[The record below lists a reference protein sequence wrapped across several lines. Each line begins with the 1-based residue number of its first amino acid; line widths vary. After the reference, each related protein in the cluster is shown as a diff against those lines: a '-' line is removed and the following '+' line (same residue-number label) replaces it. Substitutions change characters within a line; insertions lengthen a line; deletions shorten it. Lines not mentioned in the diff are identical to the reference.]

1 MVLTITF
8 LLLTILVNRAVS
20 EDADIGRE
28 GRLFSFEDSLS
39 RADVGT
45 YYLSF
50 VVALAM
56 LVPVFY
62 LSLVG
67 TAMMWVCS
75 CLLPARQ
82 RRAKSFSPSHR
93 KQQIGI

>member
-20 EDADIGRE
+20 EDADMGRE
-28 GRLFSFEDSLS
+28 GRLISFEDSLS

-56 LVPVFY
+56 LVPVFH
-62 LSLVG
+62 LSPVG
-67 TAMMWVCS
+67 RGRS
-75 CLLPARQ
+75 LEGHLGGILPN
-82 RRAKSFSPSHR
+82 SE
-93 KQQIGI
+93 GIAGNDKRNFVS